1 MILEID
7 TKTSAVDLKK
17 SLQLIRKNREQRQPR
32 NYSKFFGALPNIA
45 DGLEFQK
52 AVRNEWN

>member
-7 TKTSAVDLKK
+7 DKVSAVDFKK
-17 SLQLIRKNREQRQPR
+17 SLQLIRKNRVQRQHR